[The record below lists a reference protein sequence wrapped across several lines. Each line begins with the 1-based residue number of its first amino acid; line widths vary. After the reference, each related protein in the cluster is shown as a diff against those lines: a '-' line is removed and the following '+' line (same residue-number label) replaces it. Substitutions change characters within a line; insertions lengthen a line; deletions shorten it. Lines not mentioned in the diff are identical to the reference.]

1 MSQQELFQAHLKLN
15 LVFTVAFVIAAA
27 IFSEAYHLASEELL
41 CHGILIGFETI
52 SPFTRHTK
60 CLQQT
65 LPDGQLF
72 VNKSLFS
79 CDKAS

>member
-1 MSQQELFQAHLKLN
+1 MFQAHLKLN

-27 IFSEAYHLASEELL
+27 IFSEAYHLALRASEELL

-52 SPFTRHTK
+52 SPFTSHTK